1 MNDYQAQG
9 ENFLKKTGTKMTV
22 KFVKYGPHFP
32 GEKESR
38 DIFLVTFARSGR
50 KKSILFGQS
59 INNST
64 GDGEKPPT
72 AYDVLACIIKS
83 DPYDFHAFCNEYGY
97 DDDSRKAMS
106 MFKAVEREWKK
117 VNLLFGDVIGE
128 LQKID

>member
-38 DIFLVTFARSGR
+38 DIFRVTFARSGR
-50 KKSILFGQS
+50 KISILFGQS
-59 INNST
+59 INDST
-64 GDGEKPPT
+64 GDGGKPPT

-83 DPYDFHAFCNEYGY
+83 DPYDFHTFCNEYGY

-128 LQKID
+128 LQEIN